1 NRDPRFYAS
10 VFSPGTVYPTT
21 EPVVSGMSYWN
32 TWKAIPNP
40 SGEGLVYQSMVFE
53 QIDRPVGSGYSGFF
67 QKKGLDKSISIATVY
82 QAETDWIE
90 IRFAE
95 VLMNYGECANEVG
108 NTGEALQVLYD
119 IRKRAGITNS
129 TGNYGI
135 TATSQSDVRQA
146 YIDERLIEFA
156 YEGKRRGDLRRWKRY
171 DILNDMKYRG
181 VLYPV
186 IKDNANVATMDWTKD
201 MYDPEVRKLF
211 KIVYI
216 KNVDGDENYQFNLPL
231 DKWFSPISRESLDKN
246 SKLIQNK
253 EWGGTFDP
261 LL

>member
-1 NRDPRFYAS
+1 
-10 VFSPGTVYPTT
+10 
-21 EPVVSGMSYWN
+21 
-32 TWKAIPNP
+32 
-40 SGEGLVYQSMVFE
+40 
-53 QIDRPVGSGYSGFF
+53 
-67 QKKGLDKSISIATVY
+67 
-82 QAETDWIE
+82 
-90 IRFAE
+90 
-95 VLMNYGECANEVG
+95 
-108 NTGEALQVLYD
+108 
-119 IRKRAGITNS
+119 
-129 TGNYGI
+129 
-135 TATSQSDVRQA
+135 
-146 YIDERLIEFA
+146 
-156 YEGKRRGDLRRWKRY
+156 
-171 DILNDMKYRG
+171 MKYRG

-201 MYDPEVRKLF
+201 MYDSEVRKLF